1 MSTTAT
7 RARQIELE
15 AAQRRVIERLKTPP
29 RRPSQARR
37 AAIVALAA
45 VLFVIAFSARL
56 AVDDPN
62 ALLANFYIVP
72 IAVLAIE
79 FGTRAGLLAAALA
92 FALVPAWSVINAVH
106 VDALGYVSRGAA
118 FLVTGVI
125 ARTSASVRTRSAIWR
140 CMPISSRAQIE
151 TWRGASLGSKRS
163 PRSPGRLAA
172 RPTSSASC
180 R

>member
-1 MSTTAT
+1 MNTTAT

-15 AAQRRVIERLKTPP
+15 AAQRRVVERLKTPP

-45 VLFVIAFSARL
+45 VLFVIAFTARL

-79 FGTRAGLLAAALA
+79 FGT
-92 FALVPAWSVINAVH
+92 
-106 VDALGYVSRGAA
+106 
-118 FLVTGVI
+118 
-125 ARTSASVRTRSAIWR
+125 
-140 CMPISSRAQIE
+140 
-151 TWRGASLGSKRS
+151 
-163 PRSPGRLAA
+163 
-172 RPTSSASC
+172 
-180 R
+180 

>member
-7 RARQIELE
+7 RAQQIELE
-15 AAQRRVIERLKTPP
+15 AAQRRVIERLRATSP
-29 RRPSQARR
+29 RRRSPARR

-45 VLFVIAFSARL
+45 ALFAIAFAARL
-56 AVDDPN
+56 AVNDPN

-79 FGTRAGLLAAALA
+79 FGTRAGLLAAAVA

-125 ARTSASVRTRSAIWR
+125 VGGFSD
-140 CMPISSRAQIE
+140 
-151 TWRGASLGSKRS
+151 
-163 PRSPGRLAA
+163 RLRRDIA
-172 RPTSSASC
+172 
-180 R
+180 